1 MSTAFQRWRLRLK
14 NRPDREHEITLN
26 RVVISLGIFIYVWL
40 IMPGGSDQTSE
51 ARLIAL
57 TYLTAALVLLAHLLA
72 RPGISIIRRLAAIG
86 VDLILLSC
94 GLYAGG
100 EYVTI
105 LYPFYF
111 WIILGNGFRYG
122 VRYLYVGTA
131 LGAGGF
137 FVVTRTADYWMD
149 NRPLSLGLLAGIVIL
164 PLYAATLIRSLSQA
178 REQAEQANQAKTQ
191 FLASVSHELRTPL
204 NAVVGMSDLLSDT
217 TLRTDQREMVET
229 VKGSS
234 RALLALIDDLLD
246 FASIEAGKIALNPIP
261 FDLAKVLSEVRE
273 IGQMQAIAKGLRF
286 NLHVTPRTPLM
297 LIGDE
302 RRLREI
308 LLNLVGNAVKFTE
321 RGGVLVSADGVLNGE
336 VASLRL
342 EVSDTGIGIEDA
354 ARTRIFE
361 RFTQADETILNR
373 FGGTGLGLAISQQL
387 VRLQGG
393 EITVESTP
401 GKGSTF
407 GFSIPLR
414 LQTPAADAREYLAD
428 VEVILLG
435 ARGARASAHTP
446 R

>member
-1 MSTAFQRWRLRLK
+1 MSTSFQRWRLWLK

-26 RVVISLGIFIYVWL
+26 RVVISLGIFIYVWF
-40 IMPGGSDQTSE
+40 IMPGGSDQTAE

-57 TYLTAALVLLAHLLA
+57 TYLSSALVLLLHLLV

-122 VRYLYVGTA
+122 VRYLYFGTA

-137 FVVTRTADYWMD
+137 FVVTRTADYWMT

-273 IGQMQAIAKGLRF
+273 IGQMQATAKGLRF
-286 NLHVTPRTPLM
+286 NLHVTPRTPL
-297 LIGDE
+297 LLVGDE

-321 RGGVLVSADGVLNGE
+321 HGGILVSADGVPDGE

-414 LQTPAADAREYLAD
+414 SADPLR
-428 VEVILLG
+428 
-435 ARGARASAHTP
+435 RRP
-446 R
+446 